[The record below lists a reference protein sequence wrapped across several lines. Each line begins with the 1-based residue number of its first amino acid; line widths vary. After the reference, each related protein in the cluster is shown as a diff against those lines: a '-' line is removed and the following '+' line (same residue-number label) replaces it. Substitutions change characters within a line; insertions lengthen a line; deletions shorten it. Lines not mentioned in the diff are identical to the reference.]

1 MRSCSNTILL
11 GVSFAALMAPASA
24 MAQSAPVAAPTD
36 DEQVA
41 GSTEKDIV
49 VVGTL
54 IRGTTAV
61 GSQTL
66 SVDSKAIAD
75 KGSTSTNELLALIP
89 QIANTFNG
97 RFEGDPRGVSAGISI
112 NKPNLRGL
120 PSANTSS
127 SATTLVLLNGMR
139 LTPVG
144 VNQAAVDADI
154 IPAAVLEGVDAL
166 TDGGSS
172 LYGADAVAG
181 VLNFRTMR
189 KFDGVKVDGNFGLG
203 TTIKGFHEWDASITA
218 GKSWKTG
225 NAYISVGHS
234 ERDLIL
240 NGQTK
245 WANGT
250 VYNAAGTPSLTY
262 TQCYSPVGTQT
273 RWFRYGA
280 GPADFTNNP
289 LAPGAGTFP
298 VGSACDQVSSETYS
312 PGQKRTNV
320 FASLSQEVAD
330 NVDLV
335 VTAYWTKRDTELL
348 GYPRGFTSAGSPLTT
363 GALVGAAF
371 PGAAIGS
378 ITVVPGGTGF
388 SFAPNAAYVNTPTRL
403 GFETWGVTPELTIK
417 LGGSWQLRNSVHFG
431 RSTNYQRFP
440 GVNTILAQ
448 SYVNSGQLNPLNV
461 AAASASVIN
470 DITNYEDAQDT
481 NQQLFVLRSVADGSL
496 FALPGGDA
504 KLAVGIEFQDNSASS
519 RLASG
524 QVGSVAA
531 LPYMKAERNA
541 KSVFAELSLPVAS
554 FADVSA
560 SVRYDNYSDFGATT
574 NPNIGVTL
582 KPTSWL
588 KVYGHW
594 NTSFNAPTAL
604 DDLNIGTG
612 RFVCGIYVAGGT
624 PSQRPTD
631 PLSRD
636 TSKQGTCA
644 MVLQGSSPGLEPQT
658 AKSWAVGFE
667 AKPLAGLRFGGT
679 VAMRFGRHGHRHAA
693 AAVDI
698 GARLLVAAEFQ
709 QAARL
714 AFLDQIAEGAEA
726 VIGLA
731 EVRLAALDR
740 LLQHGGP
747 DLAAVAALQHQRF
760 ERIDGDFHRLV
771 AALVH
776 LFAAHALLFRRALDG
791 RLGLAARFALGAA
804 ALAHQV
810 VVEDEFVAVGHQQV
824 RGRLLDADADHLLGV
839 LAQLG
844 HQRREIGIT
853 GDDDEG
859 VDVRLGVAQVE
870 RVDHHADVGRVLAG
884 LAHVRD
890 FDQLEVGLVHGRLE
904 ALVAVPVAVRL
915 LDHDAALEQQTFQHR
930 LDVELV
936 VVGVA
941 HTERHV
947 FKIAEQRH
955 ADVIVG
961 RCHEEYFSSEE

>member
-1 MRSCSNTILL
+1 MRSYSNTILL

-24 MAQSAPVAAPTD
+24 MAQTAPVAAPAD

-250 VYNAAGTPSLTY
+250 VYDAAGNASKTY
-262 TQCYSPVGTQT
+262 TQCYSPVGTQIKY
-273 RWFRYGA
+273 FFYGA
-280 GPADFTNNP
+280 GWTNNP
-289 LAPGAGTFP
+289 AAPGAGTFP
-298 VGSACDQVSSETYS
+298 VGTACDQTVAETYS

-348 GYPRGFTSAGSPLTT
+348 GYPRGYTT
-363 GALVGAAF
+363 PAQTPVF
-371 PGAAIGS
+371 PANPTIGQ
-378 ITVVPGGTGF
+378 IYTVLGGTGF

-417 LGGSWQLRNSVHFG
+417 LGGNWQLRNSVHFG

-624 PSQRPTD
+624 ASQRPTD
-631 PLSRD
+631 PLNRD

-667 AKPLAGLRFGGT
+667 AKPLAGLRFGGEFYSIDFT
-679 VAMRFGRHGHRHAA
+679 NVLGTLDPSNISTYTTNPGLYTYNVSDSASSNPYTYKQILAQLTNGASLALQQPNASNIAIVVDTRTTNLNAAKVEGVDFHVFYDVDTSLGHLALGLSGTQNTKALITKGGAA
-693 AAVDI
+693 ADELGHGSPRFFVTSYVGLDTGPVSARVTVNYSGKFHDI
-698 GARLLVAAEFQ
+698 ATNNLGVSEEVNPFVVANLFLGYKFKNAGGPLSGTSLRLLVDNVFDESPQ
-709 QAARL
+709 TIRRL
-714 AFLDQIAEGAEA
+714 NTNNTSYNNWTL
-726 VIGLA
+726 
-731 EVRLAALDR
+731 
-740 LLQHGGP
+740 
-747 DLAAVAALQHQRF
+747 
-760 ERIDGDFHRLV
+760 
-771 AALVH
+771 
-776 LFAAHALLFRRALDG
+776 
-791 RLGLAARFALGAA
+791 
-804 ALAHQV
+804 
-810 VVEDEFVAVGHQQV
+810 
-824 RGRLLDADADHLLGV
+824 
-839 LAQLG
+839 
-844 HQRREIGIT
+844 
-853 GDDDEG
+853 
-859 VDVRLGVAQVE
+859 
-870 RVDHHADVGRVLAG
+870 GRVIKFG
-884 LAHVRD
+884 ISKQ
-890 FDQLEVGLVHGRLE
+890 F
-904 ALVAVPVAVRL
+904 
-915 LDHDAALEQQTFQHR
+915 
-930 LDVELV
+930 
-936 VVGVA
+936 
-941 HTERHV
+941 
-947 FKIAEQRH
+947 
-955 ADVIVG
+955 
-961 RCHEEYFSSEE
+961 